1 MNQKYDVGDIICYK
15 DEHVYHVRGTHIFQV
30 IIKVWPHGISE
41 PSYTYKSLAYGTT
54 DSATEG
60 FLDKFYTKL

>member
-15 DEHVYHVRGTHIFQV
+15 NEGTHTIQV
-30 IIKVWPHGISE
+30 IIKVWFIHGRSE